1 MAADIPRV
9 YRDSCIFIHALKK
22 TPEHYSKIISIENEA
37 RDGRLNIYVSSLVIA
52 EVAWFEKRKDI
63 TEEQY
68 HLIARYFQH
77 KFMRVVPV
85 DRPVAKIAA
94 EIVRNHELRP
104 ADSIHIATSIRT
116 KCEVFYTY
124 DGDGNE
130 PGLLQ
135 KSGMIGAPAMPIKR
149 PGDWGQL
156 LMDTL
161 GPSEK

>member
-94 EIVRNHELRP
+94 EIVRNHELHPPIPSTLQHQSEPNARY
-104 ADSIHIATSIRT
+104 STLMMGMETSLDYCRRA
-116 KCEVFYTY
+116 E
-124 DGDGNE
+124 
-130 PGLLQ
+130 
-135 KSGMIGAPAMPIKR
+135 
-149 PGDWGQL
+149 
-156 LMDTL
+156 
-161 GPSEK
+161 